1 MNVGEQAKLRIYNK
15 TRSEAT
21 VILLVIDKIQI
32 DLMTKCKT
40 VMTDNLANDRE
51 VIVMQLD
58 LGETMMIMMM
68 IIDL

>member
-21 VILLVIDKIQI
+21 VILLGIDKIQI

-40 VMTDNLANDRE
+40 VMTDDLANDRE

-58 LGETMMIMMM
+58 LGETMIIMMM

>member
-1 MNVGEQAKLRIYNK
+1 MLRIYNK

-21 VILLVIDKIQI
+21 VILLVVDKIQI
-32 DLMTKCKT
+32 DLMTKCKII
-40 VMTDNLANDRE
+40 MTGDLANDGE

-58 LGETMMIMMM
+58 LGVTMMIMMM

>member
-40 VMTDNLANDRE
+40 VMTDNLANDGE

>member
-1 MNVGEQAKLRIYNK
+1 
-15 TRSEAT
+15 
-21 VILLVIDKIQI
+21 
-32 DLMTKCKT
+32 MTKCKT

-58 LGETMMIMMM
+58 LEETTMIMMM